1 MPLLLLL
8 LVLGS
13 IWLEFIFTFPEE
25 PAFIFIA
32 LLVVLCFLSGLIVF
46 YFAAPLRG
54 SLFWLP
60 ILLLLLLSSRLLV
73 QLYYILLCVRG
84 ILDWP
89 WS

>member
-13 IWLEFIFTFPEE
+13 IWLEE
-25 PAFIFIA
+25 PAFIFTA

-54 SLFWLP
+54 SLFWP
-60 ILLLLLLSSRLLV
+60 SSSSRLLV
-73 QLYYILLCVRG
+73 QLFVRG